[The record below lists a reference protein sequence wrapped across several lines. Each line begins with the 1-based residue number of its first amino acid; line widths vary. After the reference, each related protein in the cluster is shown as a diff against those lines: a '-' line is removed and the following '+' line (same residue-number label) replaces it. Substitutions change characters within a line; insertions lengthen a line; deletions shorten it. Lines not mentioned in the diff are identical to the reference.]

1 MNILNSKFITISTLF
16 ICLTSLSHAV
26 DFSEYKKIAN
36 ETLTQVKN
44 GNVTNI
50 DQLIIMQGKLI
61 SIGKTATRRYGATNP
76 KAAKMMRYIVAEA
89 DSMKTMSLSQIQTLW
104 HKKEFLRSKGIPDA
118 LLAEQ
123 SKTGNYMD
131 TVVHPATTYI
141 LLSNFKITKDKK
153 LLNQVVGEL
162 EEVLHH
168 IDSI

>member
-1 MNILNSKFITISTLF
+1 MNIFTLKHIAIPTLYF
-16 ICLTSLSHAV
+16 CLISLSLATE
-26 DFSEYKKIAN
+26 FSEYKQIAN
-36 ETLTQVKN
+36 ETLKQVKSGSIN
-44 GNVTNI
+44 DI
-50 DQLIIMQGKLI
+50 DQLIAMQNRLI
-61 SIGKTATRRYGATNP
+61 SIGKSATRHYGAMNP

-89 DSMKTMSLSQIQTLW
+89 EKMKTMSLSQIQTQW
-104 HKKEFLRSKGIPDA
+104 HQKAFLRGKGIPDA

-141 LLSNFKITKDKK
+141 LLSDFKTTKNTK
-153 LLNQVVGEL
+153 LLKQVVGEL